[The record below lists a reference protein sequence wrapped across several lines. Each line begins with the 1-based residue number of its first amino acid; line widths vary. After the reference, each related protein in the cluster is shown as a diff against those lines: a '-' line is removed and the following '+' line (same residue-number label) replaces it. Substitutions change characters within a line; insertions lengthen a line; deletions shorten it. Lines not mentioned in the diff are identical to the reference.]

1 MCTTLREY
9 PFVTRRLA
17 PIMVRADMQRRSAI
31 HNFGKWYTQLSSQFW
46 NSSFEVGIYNSP
58 LNVTRRALPHTLL
71 YFLIQVLQ
79 RMLHQFWDTAQQNAY
94 VLRCERANG
103 RCPPSIIAVL
113 FYYEC
118 KDVNPCMSGQT
129 PGTKKQRL
137 EAGSASVALSAY
149 KAQARALRDAFW
161 KTFAEKVMEHLV
173 HPAVLK
179 GIIRVAP
186 RAHKENPA
194 WWVESILPVLNDP
207 AVWTLYWL
215 GGKRMA
221 KHSWY
226 HVCEVLATYEFPSV
240 FNPEPFIQKTVPEFL
255 AAAGYRQAP
264 AHEDVASSASSGSA
278 RTSVPGRG
286 AAPAASVV
294 NGRAGVGDDIAPLL
308 ATSALPCQ
316 NRIEQVRQQSDFAR
330 RFAYS
335 ELDQLARGTIA
346 SAQWC
351 WLSDPSVC
359 SRIARS
365 FKVYRNTNEFS
376 EESLDPKAVVAELR
390 LTVQYFSQL
399 NLFPRWVLEP
409 SDKFVRGLPE
419 NYDAYEDFGNEN
431 WEALVNL
438 MNLSS
443 VIPSVYGQET
453 FNAASNAAYGDRV
466 NKSGVGSYNF
476 RGNVVERLLT
486 HLLCESEEEGLV
498 LVSPGSKLK
507 LAAIAPL

>member
-1 MCTTLREY
+1 M
-9 PFVTRRLA
+9 
-17 PIMVRADMQRRSAI
+17 
-31 HNFGKWYTQLSSQFW
+31 SS
-46 NSSFEVGIYNSP
+46 V
-58 LNVTRRALPHTLL
+58 
-71 YFLIQVLQ
+71 
-79 RMLHQFWDTAQQNAY
+79 
-94 VLRCERANG
+94 
-103 RCPPSIIAVL
+103 IIAAL

-118 KDVNPCMSGQT
+118 KDVNPCMSGET
-129 PGTKKQRL
+129 PGTKKQHL
-137 EAGSASVALSAY
+137 EAGSESVALSAD

-161 KTFAEKVMEHLV
+161 KTFAEKVMQHLV

-186 RAHKENPA
+186 KAYKENPA

-264 AHEDVASSASSGSA
+264 AHEDVAAPSLFVAAKSKAASSASSGSA

-335 ELDQLARGTIA
+335 ELDQLARETIA

-351 WLSDPSVC
+351 WLSDREVC
-359 SRIARS
+359 SRIGRS
-365 FKVYRNTNEFS
+365 F
-376 EESLDPKAVVAELR
+376 
-390 LTVQYFSQL
+390 TV
-399 NLFPRWVLEP
+399 
-409 SDKFVRGLPE
+409 
-419 NYDAYEDFGNEN
+419 
-431 WEALVNL
+431 
-438 MNLSS
+438 
-443 VIPSVYGQET
+443 
-453 FNAASNAAYGDRV
+453 
-466 NKSGVGSYNF
+466 
-476 RGNVVERLLT
+476 
-486 HLLCESEEEGLV
+486 
-498 LVSPGSKLK
+498 
-507 LAAIAPL
+507 